1 MRIRLAHQLTERHAV
16 RHSTRKT
23 NQWQDCIAVIRN
35 TLRADCGHP
44 TGDDIYRFRVDEQLG
59 ETYSL
64 CAHCGAVAEK
74 QGLTVYRFN
83 PEVDKRPYALK
94 RLEL

>member
-1 MRIRLAHQLTERHAV
+1 MRRSR
-16 RHSTRKT
+16 RNP

-44 TGDDIYRFRVDEQLG
+44 SGEDIFRFRVDEQLG

-74 QGLTVYRFN
+74 QGLTVYRYK
-83 PEVDKRPYALK
+83 PGEDKRPYALK
-94 RLEL
+94 RMEL